1 MGRHRSP
8 TLLSRPMGRPPVSAQ
23 RGFLMKFGLRYANIG
38 PLSRREPAIELA
50 RFAEELGFESLWTI
64 EHVVIPAGYTSAYPY
79 SDDGRFGW
87 PEDLDYP
94 DPLPWLATI
103 AGATEHIGLGTAI
116 VILPQRNPVVLAKEL
131 ATIDVMSGG
140 RLLFGVGVGWL
151 AEEFAAIGTPFGER
165 AARTDESIEVLRRL
179 WADDEAT
186 FQGRFTNLDRALMFP
201 KPLQQIDGRPAV
213 PVLIGGHSPAAARRA
228 GRLGDGFF
236 PARATPDDLG
246 PLLEI
251 VVSSAAEAGRNP
263 ADIEITAG
271 NVVDLETARRFED
284 LGADRL
290 MCPLMLPDLIEDLD
304 RAKSRME
311 AFAETVIQAF

>member
-1 MGRHRSP
+1 
-8 TLLSRPMGRPPVSAQ
+8 
-23 RGFLMKFGLRYANIG
+23 MKFGLRYANIG
-38 PLSRREPAIELA
+38 PLSHREPAIELA
-50 RFAEELGFESLWTI
+50 RHAESAGFESLWSI

-87 PEDLDYP
+87 PENLDYP

-103 AGATEHIGLGTAI
+103 AGATERINLGTAI

-151 AEEFAAIGTPFGER
+151 AEEFAAVGVPFAER
-165 AARTDESIEVLRRL
+165 APRTDEAIEVLRTL
-179 WADDEAT
+179 WAEDEAS
-186 FQGRFTNLDRALMFP
+186 FDGRFTTLDRALMFP
-201 KPLQQIDGRPAV
+201 KPIQRVGGRPAI
-213 PVLIGGHSPAAARRA
+213 PVLIGGHSAAAARRA

-246 PLLEI
+246 PLLE
-251 VVSSAAEAGRNP
+251 VVRSAAVEAGRDP

-271 NVVDLETARRFED
+271 NVFDLDQARRFAE

-290 MCPLMLPDLIEDLD
+290 MCPLMLPDLIADLD
-304 RAKSRME
+304 EAKRHIDRFVDTIM
-311 AFAETVIQAF
+311 ARF

>member
-1 MGRHRSP
+1 
-8 TLLSRPMGRPPVSAQ
+8 
-23 RGFLMKFGLRYANIG
+23 MKFGLRYANIG
-38 PLSRREPAIELA
+38 PLSRREPALELA

-94 DPLPWLATI
+94 DPLPWLATV
-103 AGATEHIGLGTAI
+103 AGATERIHLGTAI

-151 AEEFAAIGTPFGER
+151 AEEFAAIGIPFDER
-165 AARTDESIEVLRRL
+165 AARTDEAIEVLRCL
-179 WADDEAT
+179 WSEGEAS
-186 FQGRFTNLDRALMFP
+186 FDGRFTQLDRALMFP
-201 KPLQQIDGRPAV
+201 KPVQRIGDRPGV
-213 PVLIGGHSPAAARRA
+213 PILVGGHSKAAARRA

-246 PLLEI
+246 PLVDI
-251 VVSSAAEAGRNP
+251 VRSAAAEAGRDP
-263 ADIEITAG
+263 DAIEITAG
-271 NVVDLETARRFED
+271 NVLDLDTARRFED

-290 MCPLMLPDLIEDLD
+290 MFPLMLPELIDDLD
-304 RAKSRME
+304 RAKHRIE
-311 AFAETVIQAF
+311 TFAETIMDAF

>member
-1 MGRHRSP
+1 
-8 TLLSRPMGRPPVSAQ
+8 
-23 RGFLMKFGLRYANIG
+23 MKFGLRYANIG

-50 RFAEELGFESLWTI
+50 RFAEEVGFESLWTI
-64 EHVVIPAGYTSAYPY
+64 EHVVIPAGYASAYPY

-87 PEDLDYP
+87 PENLDYP

-103 AGATEHIGLGTAI
+103 AGATERIRLGTAI

-140 RLLFGVGVGWL
+140 RLSFGVGVGWL
-151 AEEFAAIGTPFGER
+151 TEEFDAIGVPFGER

-179 WADDEAT
+179 WADDEAS
-186 FQGRFTNLDRALMFP
+186 FEGRFTTLDRALMYP
-201 KPLQQIDGRPAV
+201 KPLQRVDDRPAV
-213 PVLIGGHSPAAARRA
+213 PILIGGHSPAAARRA

-251 VVSSAAEAGRNP
+251 VRASALEAGRDP
-263 ADIEITAG
+263 ATIEITAG
-271 NVVDLETARRFED
+271 SVMDLDTARRFED

-290 MCPLMLPDLIEDLD
+290 MCPLMLPELIDDLD
-304 RAKSRME
+304 RAKQRIES
-311 AFAETVIQAF
+311 FAETIIGAF